1 MKRANDWLSSVK
13 QFQDAYNRMT
23 DEEKT
28 RWDAAYAPR
37 LAEWE
42 KIRGTATPEEIVRWK
57 YQQYMRDYCAVI
69 KGVDENVGRLLDYL
83 EKIGELDNTIVIY
96 TSDQGFFLGE
106 HGWFD
111 KRFMY
116 EECQRT
122 PLLVRYPKAVAA
134 GTRSKAL
141 AMNIDYAPTLLDF
154 AGVEIPA
161 DIQGRSLKGVLT
173 SKGEI
178 PAEWRTG
185 VYYHYY
191 EYPSWHSVKRHY
203 GIRTERYKLIHFYN
217 DVDEW
222 ELYDL
227 QEDPNELR
235 NRYDDP
241 AYAAVREEMHARLK
255 ELQAEADD
263 TDPDE
268 LQSEFFQGVENL

>member
-1 MKRANDWLSSVK
+1 RANDHQASVE
-13 QFQDAYNRMT
+13 QYRAAYNRMT
-23 DEEKT
+23 PEERA
-28 RWDAAYAPR
+28 RWDEAYRPR
-37 LAEWE
+37 LEEWQQIKE
-42 KIRGTATPEEIVRWK
+42 SASPEELTRWK
-57 YQQYMRDYCAVI
+57 YQQYMQDYCAVV
-69 KGVDENVGRLLDYL
+69 KAVDENVGRLMAHL
-83 EKIGELDNTIVIY
+83 EAIGELDNTVLIY

-122 PLLVRYPKAVAA
+122 PLLVRYPKAVKA
-134 GTRSKAL
+134 GSRTRAL
-141 AMNIDYAPTLLDF
+141 AMNIDFAPTLLDW
-154 AGVEIPA
+154 AGVAIPE
-161 DIQGRSLKGVLT
+161 DMQGRSLKGVLT
-173 SKGEI
+173 GGGEI

-217 DVDEW
+217 DVDQW

-227 QEDPNELR
+227 EEDPHELQ

-241 AYAAVREEMHARLK
+241 ALAEVREQLHREL
-255 ELQAEADD
+255 EQLQAECGD
-263 TDPDE
+263 TDPRE
-268 LQSEFFQGVENL
+268 EQHEFFQGANTL